1 MQLQNPSVIGNAA
14 KLIVDNY
21 FSSINREDFA
31 TTVSLFAEEGKLLAP
46 FEEPIIGTEAIASYL
61 AEEAKGM
68 KLFPQQIISLSTEN
82 NTQEIQ
88 VTGKVTTSF
97 FSVNVAWFFI
107 LSDGEYASEN
117 LLQLLKRCEEC
128 YQIASVK
135 IKLLASPKQLL
146 GLQKFAKK

>member
-1 MQLQNPSVIGNAA
+1 MQLKNPSVIGSAA

-21 FSSINREDFA
+21 FSSINKEEFA
-31 TTVSLFAEEGKLLAP
+31 TTASLFTEEGKLLAP

-68 KLFPQQIISLSTEN
+68 KLFPQQVISLSTEDN
-82 NTQEIQ
+82 KQEIQ
-88 VTGKVTTSF
+88 VTGKVKTSF

-107 LSDGEYASEN
+107 LSDRECANKNFYMPSNKGEN
-117 LLQLLKRCEEC
+117 R
-128 YQIASVK
+128 YQIAAVK

-146 GLQKFAKK
+146 GLQKFARK